1 MTIRKQHTQAI
12 KDEYKNYQESLPD
25 KTRKCSLELFHL
37 LKTLVNEKDNIDNSS
52 EARLCIM
59 QFIPDACE

>member
-1 MTIRKQHTQAI
+1 MTIRKQNTNLI
-12 KDEYKNYQESLPD
+12 KEEYKNYQESLPD

-37 LKTLVNEKDNIDNSS
+37 LKVLVNEKDAIDDSS